1 MLVTP
6 HNGLWQ
12 QLCCKK
18 LVLGWW
24 WWWAAQSAQ
33 LHLALGK
40 WVDVDIIHTI
50 FNWPTSS
57 QHYITSSLSNV
68 FIKRS
73 SCSTNGLLERER
85 RKICKCKSLRTF
97 QTKAKLMIYALWRPT
112 TRWRTC
118 VSPSLAGRRRSGLSS
133 PSALWAQASPC
144 GTSRGSSAA
153 QCHYH

>member
-12 QLCCKK
+12 QLSCKK

-24 WWWAAQSAQ
+24 WWWEWAAQSAQ

-57 QHYITSSLSNV
+57 EHHTSSLSNV
-68 FIKRS
+68 FIKRR
-73 SCSTNGLLERER
+73 SCSANGLLERER
-85 RKICKCKSLRTF
+85 RKICKSLRTF
-97 QTKAKLMIYALWRPT
+97 QTKAKLMIYALWRPI

-144 GTSRGSSAA
+144 GTSRGSSAV
-153 QCHYH
+153 QSHH